1 MVRCPYLVVI
11 ELNIR
16 DGCLTAKT
24 RFTLSLPDGPQVVKT
39 YVRTK
44 SGRLIEKTVMMT
56 EEEYKQFQASGGD
69 PEFLKK
75 FLKLED
81 GEVIEDWEKASTVYD
96 DDDPE
101 IQNGET
107 NLRLHLQHY
116 HLPSRSFRSSTIH
129 KIYCLIFGV
138 KYQLSKNN
146 EINEVSEANLQS
158 FRKLMKLMKS
168 LKQICCLSDQF
179 F

>member
-1 MVRCPYLVVI
+1 MVVCRPRPVVRCPYLVVI
-11 ELNIR
+11 ALSIR
-16 DGCLTAKT
+16 DGCQTAKT
-24 RFTLSLPDGPQVVKT
+24 CCTLSLPQVVKT

-44 SGRLIEKTVMMT
+44 SGRLIEKTIMMT
-56 EEEYKQFQASGGD
+56 EEEYKQFQESGGD

-116 HLPSRSFRSSTIH
+116 HHPSRSFRSSAIH

-138 KYQLSKNN
+138 KDQLSKM
-146 EINEVSEANLQS
+146 NEVSHANSQS
-158 FRKLMKLMKS
+158 F
-168 LKQICCLSDQF
+168 
-179 F
+179 

>member
-1 MVRCPYLVVI
+1 MVVCRPKPIVRCIYLVVI
-11 ELNIR
+11 ALSIH
-16 DGCLTAKT
+16 DGCQPAKT
-24 RFTLSLPDGPQVVKT
+24 HCTMSLPNGPQVVKT

-56 EEEYKQFQASGGD
+56 EEEYKQFQESGGD

-101 IQNGET
+101 IQNGEP
-107 NLRLHLQHY
+107 NLRLHLYINY
-116 HLPSRSFRSSTIH
+116 HHPSLSFHFSAIH

-138 KYQLSKNN
+138 KDQLPK
-146 EINEVSEANLQS
+146 INEVSEENSQS
-158 FRKLMKLMKS
+158 F
-168 LKQICCLSDQF
+168 
-179 F
+179 

>member
-1 MVRCPYLVVI
+1 MTLPVRWQSSKSPV
-11 ELNIR
+11 
-16 DGCLTAKT
+16 
-24 RFTLSLPDGPQVVKT
+24 TLSLPDGCQVVKT

-56 EEEYKQFQASGGD
+56 DEEYRKFQESGGD

-75 FLKLED
+75 FLKLEE

-107 NLRLHLQHY
+107 S
-116 HLPSRSFRSSTIH
+116 P
-129 KIYCLIFGV
+129 
-138 KYQLSKNN
+138 
-146 EINEVSEANLQS
+146 A
-158 FRKLMKLMKS
+158 
-168 LKQICCLSDQF
+168 
-179 F
+179 